1 MGMLSLGCG
10 TVGRDVMKIRYT
22 VALSMV
28 AGAALSGAAIQAL
41 HAQAKPKAYTISEIE
56 TVDATAQGFYAVL
69 IRAAESAA
77 GGHSLHTAGGKLIAL
92 EGAAAPKIVA
102 ITEWDSVEKAEAFY
116 RSKAWVALAPQRE
129 KAIKTVRRYLVEA
142 MN

>member
-1 MGMLSLGCG
+1 
-10 TVGRDVMKIRYT
+10 
-22 VALSMV
+22 
-28 AGAALSGAAIQAL
+28 
-41 HAQAKPKAYTISEIE
+41 
-56 TVDATAQGFYAVL
+56 
-69 IRAAESAA
+69 
-77 GGHSLHTAGGKLIAL
+77 L